1 MKGVYGAVFSPKESG
16 IGYYCRVPDLPGCIT
31 TGRDEAECLDLIQDA
46 ANLWLCDLEKEKR
59 PIPSPTPLAD
69 IPHEQGDICTLI
81 AVDTDRYRRENDSRA
96 VRKNVSLPAWMVY
109 QADQRGINCSQV
121 LQDALRQVLA

>member
-1 MKGVYGAVFSPKESG
+1 MKGVYSAVFTPKENG
-16 IGYYCRVPDLPGCIT
+16 TGYYCRVPDLPGCVT

-46 ANLWLCDLEKEKR
+46 ANLWLLGIENDGR
-59 PIPSPTPLAD
+59 AVPAATPLAAV
-69 IPHEQGDICTLI
+69 PREPGDLVTLVS
-81 AVDTDRYRRENDSRA
+81 VDTERYRRENDSRA
-96 VRKNVSLPAWMVY
+96 VRKNVSLPAWMAF